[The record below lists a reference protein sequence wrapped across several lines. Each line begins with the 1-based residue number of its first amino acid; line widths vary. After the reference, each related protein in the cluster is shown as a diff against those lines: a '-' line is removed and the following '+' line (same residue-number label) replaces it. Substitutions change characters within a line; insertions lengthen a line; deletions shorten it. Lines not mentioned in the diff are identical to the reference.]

1 MPAAPPVYRWPDGID
16 GTITLL
22 YLLLI
27 VGVVAG
33 GYACMVLDYR
43 AYLRSLRRALVVI
56 THYRLDLPG
65 WVLQDT
71 PPCIRGLGLK
81 LPCTS
86 EEVLS
91 AYREKVK
98 VLHPDRGGDRRKFL
112 RLQEQFEQAMLLVV
126 TKD

>member
-1 MPAAPPVYRWPDGID
+1 MISTATDYHWPDGID
-16 GTITLL
+16 GTFTLI

-27 VGVVAG
+27 LGVAIA
-33 GYACMVLDYR
+33 GYACMVIDFR

-56 THYRLDLPG
+56 THYRIDLPE
-65 WVLQDT
+65 WVLRDT

-81 LPCTS
+81 LPCTT
-86 EEVLS
+86 EDILG

-112 RLQEQFEQAMLLVV
+112 RLQEQFEQAMALLE
-126 TKD
+126 KE

>member
-1 MPAAPPVYRWPDGID
+1 MPTPPAYHWPDGID
-16 GTITLL
+16 GTVTLL

-56 THYRLDLPG
+56 THYRLDLPA

-81 LPCTS
+81 LPCTT

-112 RLQEQFEQAMLLVV
+112 RLQEQFEQAMLLVA

>member
-1 MPAAPPVYRWPDGID
+1 MPTPPEYHWPDGID
-16 GTITLL
+16 GTVTLL

-65 WVLQDT
+65 WVLHDT

-81 LPCTS
+81 LPCTT

-112 RLQEQFEQAMLLVV
+112 RLQEQFEQAMLLVA